1 MEHPQP
7 DDTPA
12 NAGCLV
18 RLDRVT
24 MRFGGN
30 TVFANLSLSLRRGER
45 LALLGPNGA
54 GKSTLLR
61 LLQGDLR
68 PGQEAD
74 VLQGRTAAGGIYWN
88 FEGKEEP
95 FAVSALKHARLVSP
109 GQQRNY
115 ARQGWKLTG
124 EEIVLSGLD
133 NAAMIYGEMSGR
145 HYERAAR
152 LAEAAGAGPL
162 MGMTAPAMSQ
172 GQLRLVLL
180 LRALMS
186 KPALL
191 LLDEPFDG
199 LDAASRERVTRCIAL
214 AAEQGGTLV
223 VSAHRD
229 EDIPPFITKGLLL
242 RNGGVKRVSLPLS
255 SPSGKDDDV
264 EANTVEVGLC
274 TEGCVPGPT
283 PRKGIAHRACVPEPP
298 LTHAFGDNAIVSGVS
313 AFAGPDASAAL
324 SPNGPPLVELAHV
337 DVFTDRVQILFDIT
351 WAVRP
356 GEQWIVSGDNGS
368 GKSTLLR
375 LLYGE
380 EFAAYG
386 GTLRWRGGPRPS
398 LEDLR
403 AQVGY
408 VSDRLQYAYDY
419 DLSAEDVVV
428 SGPRGSIGLYGEPD
442 ARERALARDWLDVMG
457 LYAVRGKNF
466 HSLSSGT
473 ARRVLLARALAASPP
488 LLLLDEPCSGLDAQ
502 SRAFFLRGLAVLA
515 GKGVTIVHVTHHEQD
530 KSPLFTRELR
540 LEKGRVAF
548 MRG

>member
-1 MEHPQP
+1 MEHSQP

-12 NAGCLV
+12 NTDCLV
-18 RLDRVT
+18 RLDRVG

-30 TVFANLSLSLRRGER
+30 TVFADLSLCLRRGER

-68 PGQEAD
+68 PGQEAEA
-74 VLQGRTAAGGIYWN
+74 LQSRAAAGRIFWN

-95 FAVSALKHARLVSP
+95 FALSALKHARLVSP

-115 ARQGWKLTG
+115 ARQGWKVTG

-145 HYERAAR
+145 HYERAAE

-186 KPALL
+186 KPDLL

-199 LDAASRERVTRCIAL
+199 LDAASRERVTRCIGL

-229 EDIPPFITKGLLL
+229 EDIPPFITQGLLL
-242 RNGGVKRVSLPLS
+242 RNGKAERVALPLS
-255 SPSGKDDDV
+255 ILPEKDSVGEAGPV
-264 EANTVEVGLC
+264 EAGLQPVPPPHAPHG
-274 TEGCVPGPT
+274 GCAQGLF
-283 PRKGIAHRACVPEPP
+283 PRPP
-298 LTHAFGDNAIVSGVS
+298 LTRVCEGNDSI
-313 AFAGPDASAAL
+313 AGLSAAADPA
-324 SPNGPPLVELAHV
+324 SPTDLLPGNVPLVELAHV
-337 DVFTDRVQILFDIT
+337 DVFTDRVRILFDIN
-351 WAVRP
+351 WAIRP
-356 GEQWIVSGDNGS
+356 GEQWILSGDNGS

-375 LLYGE
+375 LLHGE

-398 LEDLR
+398 LEELR

-419 DLSAEDVVV
+419 DLSAEDVVI
-428 SGPRGSIGLYGEPD
+428 SGPRGSIGLYDEPD

-457 LYAVRGKNF
+457 LSAMRDRNF

-473 ARRVLLARALAASPP
+473 ARRVLLARALASSPP

-502 SRAFFLRGLAVLA
+502 SRAFFLRGLAALA

-530 KSPLFTRELR
+530 KSPLFTHELR
-540 LEKGRVAF
+540 LEKGRIAST
-548 MRG
+548 RG

>member
-1 MEHPQP
+1 MEHAQP

-12 NAGCLV
+12 NTGCLV

-30 TVFANLSLSLRRGER
+30 TVFADLSLCLRRGER

-68 PGQEAD
+68 PGQEAEA
-74 VLQGRTAAGGIYWN
+74 LLEGAKGRAAGGIYWN

-115 ARQGWKLTG
+115 ARQGWKVTG

-145 HYERAAR
+145 HYERAAE

-186 KPALL
+186 KPDLL

-242 RNGGVKRVSLPLS
+242 RNGAVERVSLP
-255 SPSGKDDDV
+255 
-264 EANTVEVGLC
+264 
-274 TEGCVPGPT
+274 
-283 PRKGIAHRACVPEPP
+283 
-298 LTHAFGDNAIVSGVS
+298 VS
-313 AFAGPDASAAL
+313 AQIDQTQSGLDSQAADSPPIMTSPPSARVKGVATPLQGVGQSPTSPELASTSLSFPTLSPPAAL
-324 SPNGPPLVELAHV
+324 SPAGVPLVELAHV

-351 WAVRP
+351 WTIRP
-356 GEQWIVSGDNGS
+356 GEQWILSGDNGS

-375 LLYGE
+375 LLHGE

-419 DLSAEDVVV
+419 DLSAEDVVI
-428 SGPRGSIGLYGEPD
+428 SGPRGSIGLYDEPD

-457 LYAVRGKNF
+457 LSAVRDRSF
-466 HSLSSGT
+466 HSLSGGT

-502 SRAFFLRGLAVLA
+502 SRAFFLRGLTALA

-530 KSPLFTRELR
+530 KSPLFTHELR
-540 LEKGRVAF
+540 LEKGRIAF

>member
-1 MEHPQP
+1 MELSRP
-7 DDTPA
+7 DTTPA
-12 NAGCLV
+12 NTDCLV

-30 TVFANLSLSLRRGER
+30 TVFADLSLCLRRGEC

-68 PGQEAD
+68 PGQEAEAP
-74 VLQGRTAAGGIYWN
+74 QGRAAAGRILWN

-95 FAVSALKHARLVSP
+95 FAISALKHARLVSP

-115 ARQGWKLTG
+115 ARQGWKITG

-145 HYERAAR
+145 HYERAAG

-186 KPALL
+186 RPDLL

-199 LDAASRERVTRCIAL
+199 LDAASRERVTRCIGL

-229 EDIPPFITKGLLL
+229 EDIPPFITQGLLL
-242 RNGGVKRVSLPLS
+242 RNGKVERVSLPL
-255 SPSGKDDDV
+255 PRLSGKDNCAGTGPA
-264 EANTVEVGLC
+264 EAELRL
-274 TEGCVPGPT
+274 T
-283 PRKGIAHRACVPEPP
+283 PRMEAAAPLTRACEGNDGIAGVP
-298 LTHAFGDNAIVSGVS
+298 AA
-313 AFAGPDASAAL
+313 AGPIASAAL
-324 SPNGPPLVELAHV
+324 LPDNVPLVELAHV
-337 DVFTDRVQILFDIT
+337 DVFTDRVRILFDISWT
-351 WAVRP
+351 IRP
-356 GEQWIVSGDNGS
+356 GEQWILSGPNGS

-375 LLYGE
+375 LLHGE

-398 LEDLR
+398 LEELR

-419 DLSAEDVVV
+419 DLSAEDVVI
-428 SGPRGSIGLYGEPD
+428 SGPRGSIGLYDDPD

-457 LYAVRGKNF
+457 LSAVRDRNF

-473 ARRVLLARALAASPP
+473 ARRVLLARALASSPP

-502 SRAFFLRGLAVLA
+502 SRAFFLRGLAALA
-515 GKGVTIVHVTHHEQD
+515 GKGVAIVHVTHHEQD

-540 LEKGRVAF
+540 LEKGRIAF
-548 MRG
+548 TRG

>member
-1 MEHPQP
+1 MEQQP

-12 NAGCLV
+12 NAGRLV

-30 TVFANLSLSLRRGER
+30 TVFSDLSLSLRRGER

-68 PGQEAD
+68 PGQEAEA
-74 VLQGRTAAGGIYWN
+74 LLGGMSGRAAAGRILWN

-115 ARQGWKLTG
+115 ARQGWKVTG

-145 HYERAAR
+145 HYERAAE

-172 GQLRLVLL
+172 GQLRLVLI

-186 KPALL
+186 RPALL

-199 LDAASRERVTRCIAL
+199 LDAASRERVTRCISL

-229 EDIPPFITKGLLL
+229 EDIPPFITEGLLL
-242 RNGGVKRVSLPLS
+242 RNGKVERVSLPL
-255 SPSGKDDDV
+255 PSLFGKDNDV
-264 EANTVEVGLC
+264 EANSVEVGPC
-274 TEGCVPGPT
+274 TGGCVPDPM
-283 PRKGIAHRACVPEPP
+283 PRKGATAP
-298 LTHAFGDNAIVSGVS
+298 LTRALRDNVVITGLPATANSS
-313 AFAGPDASAAL
+313 ATTDIPTDKV
-324 SPNGPPLVELAHV
+324 PLVELAHV

-351 WAVRP
+351 WTIRP
-356 GEQWIVSGDNGS
+356 GEQWILSGDNGS

-375 LLYGE
+375 LLHGE

-386 GTLRWRGGPRPS
+386 GTLRWMGGPRPC

-419 DLSAEDVVV
+419 DLSAEEVVV
-428 SGPRGSIGLYGEPD
+428 SGPRGSIGLYSEPD

-457 LYAVRGKNF
+457 LSALRDKNF

-502 SRAFFLRGLAVLA
+502 SRAFFLRGLAALA
-515 GKGVTIVHVTHHEQD
+515 GKGVAIVHVTHHEQD

-540 LEKGRVAF
+540 LEKGRIAF
-548 MRG
+548 TRG